1 MKLDY
6 FLQEASLVKAT
17 KDFFGN
23 ELAIELK
30 GKQDQPLPII
40 TIFGKDFK
48 HLSQIDKLYF
58 PGGISDETFKTGEVS
73 NWDDLNKQAKYKAL
87 FVFVVELKEQ
97 SPSRTLLSDITRKLN
112 RVSEGAPVVAL
123 FKYGSK
129 LSLATCERT
138 TKEKGTGEKVG
149 KISLLKDIDLR
160 RPHAGHLRILTDLR
174 LTTSGK
180 KAITNFEQLYQH
192 WRAVFNLQVLNEK
205 FYQELFHWYL
215 WALRLVKIPPKPQGE
230 KLEEE
235 TLKSIFVI
243 RLITRLMFVWF
254 VKEKKLVEENLF
266 DEGDLKKVLKKFNP
280 HAEDSSVYYR
290 AILQNLFFATLNTP
304 LRKEAKDEHET
315 RRFID
320 LAKKGSKGYSDGYTD
335 QTLYRYEDYF
345 SDSNKALELFDTIP
359 FLNGGLFEC
368 LDFPENKTTGESE
381 RRYDGFS
388 SVKEKQAFVPDVLFF
403 GGDTELDITNDLE
416 EESKKGKTVKRIVR
430 VRGLAH
436 TLKDYKFTITENT
449 PLEEEI
455 ALDPE
460 LLGKVF
466 ENLLASYNPETKA
479 TARKQTGS
487 FYTPREIVNY
497 MVDESLKAYLLQ
509 RLTEGPNALV
519 EIGRKQTQMF
529 GNEVR
534 KGQATIIQE
543 VSVDEDRKK
552 RCEEKVENLFQYA
565 VEGNPFNEVDTT
577 LLIRAISDCRIL
589 DPACGS
595 GAFPMGI
602 LHRMV
607 NVLAKLDPNNKRW
620 KEELLRKAEEDLTT
634 AKKMGDE
641 VIRGKAIE
649 SAELRIQYIKD
660 SFANNKHE
668 FDYTRKLFLIEHCI
682 YGVDIQQIAVQIAKL
697 RFFISLMVDQQVDN
711 NRLNRNI
718 LSMPNLETKFVAA
731 NSLINLDQNISGKKD
746 KVGSGFLRSLEVEKL
761 EDELRVLRKE
771 IFYTRKYADKKKLK
785 TKEAEL
791 RQRLKDS
798 LVKSGLAETSANQMA
813 NWNPFDPIH
822 SAGFFDGETMFGFKS
837 GFDIVI
843 GNPPYYQVQ
852 KLNEQTKKELEAQL
866 FESYARTGDLYCL
879 FYERGVK
886 LLTRGGF
893 LCYITSN
900 KWMRTDYGE
909 VMREYFTK
917 YTRPLSLIDFGMT
930 LVFESATTLTNV
942 LLLTNV
948 GKTKTID
955 MCRVKDDFTIDTP
968 LDAYF
973 KSNATNI
980 NHPGKETW
988 VAYDKKEYKLIIRIE
1003 KQGIPLEK
1011 WSLSINYGIKTGFN
1025 EAFIIEDE
1033 DIKNKLIKED
1043 KQSAKLLRPI
1053 LRGEDIQPFIP
1064 KFNNQWLIATFP
1076 ALSIKIND
1084 YPAIKKYLNTFRTKL
1099 EPKPKD
1105 FEGKWEGRK
1114 KGSYEWFETQDS
1126 ISYHEDFDK
1135 PKIIYPNMTNSLP
1148 FTYDENEG
1156 YLCNDKAFILTG
1168 DHLKYLVAIFNSAL
1182 FKFAFKERFPELLG
1196 DTREVRKVFFEKIPI
1211 KKPESSKQEKVFES
1225 LVDKILKKKN
1235 GNADVNTSDLERQI
1249 DLEVY
1254 HLYNLSFTEVQL
1266 IDNSVTE
1273 AEWNK

>member
-6 FLQEASLVKAT
+6 FLHDASLVKAT

-30 GKQDQPLPII
+30 GKQEQPLAAI

-87 FVFVVELKEQ
+87 FVFAVELKEQ
-97 SPSRTLLSDITRKLN
+97 SPTRTLLSDITRKLN

-123 FKYGSK
+123 FKYDGK

-149 KISLLKDIDLR
+149 KISLLKDIDLK

-174 LTTSGK
+174 LATSGK

-280 HAEDSSVYYR
+280 HADDSSVYYR

-304 LRKEAKDEHET
+304 LRKEVKDEHET

-345 SDSNKALELFDTIP
+345 SDSNNALKLFDTIP

-403 GGDTELDITNDLE
+403 GDETELDITNDLE
-416 EESKKGKTVKRIVR
+416 EESKKGKIVKRIVR

-509 RLTEGPNALV
+509 RLTDGTNALV

-552 RCEEKVENLFQYA
+552 KCADKLENLFQYE
-565 VEGNPFNEVDTT
+565 VEGNPFNEADTT

-620 KEELLRKAEEDLTT
+620 KEELLRKAEEDLAM
-634 AKKMGDE
+634 AKKMSDE
-641 VIRGKAIE
+641 VIRAKATE

-668 FDYTRKLFLIEHCI
+668 LDYTRKLFLIEHCI

-697 RFFISLMVDQQVDN
+697 RFFISLMVDQQVDDSKP
-711 NRLNRNI
+711 NRNI

-746 KVGSGFLRSLEVEKL
+746 KVGSGLLRSQEVERL
-761 EDELRVLRKE
+761 EDELRELRKE
-771 IFYTRKYADKKKLK
+771 IFYTRKYAAKKSLKIRETDLRNKLK
-785 TKEAEL
+785 E
-791 RQRLKDS
+791 S
-798 LVKSGLAETSANQMA
+798 LVKSGLAETSATQMA
-813 NWNPFDPIH
+813 DWNPFDPIH
-822 SAGFFDGETMFGFKS
+822 SARFFDTETMFGFKT
-837 GFDIVI
+837 GFDLVI
-843 GNPPYYQVQ
+843 GNPPYYQIQ
-852 KLNEQTKKELEAQL
+852 KLNETIKKELESQM
-866 FESYARTGDLYCL
+866 FETYARTGDLYCL
-879 FYERGVK
+879 FYERGIKFLVP
-886 LLTRGGF
+886 RGL

-900 KWMRTDYGE
+900 KWMRADYGE
-909 VMREYFTK
+909 MMREFFTNHTK
-917 YTRPLSLIDFGMT
+917 TLLLVDFGMT
-930 LVFESATTLTNV
+930 QNFDTATTYTNI
-942 LLLTNV
+942 LFAE
-948 GKTKTID
+948 KTRREKVIP
-955 MCRVKDDFTIDTP
+955 MCRMKSDFDRASSLSEYITTHTTLI
-968 LDAYF
+968 
-973 KSNATNI
+973 K
-980 NHPGKETW
+980 HPEKEGW
-988 VAYDKKEYKLIIRIE
+988 VAYDKKEYKLITKIE
-1003 KQGIPLEK
+1003 SLGTPLGK
-1011 WSLSINYGIKTGFN
+1011 WNITINRGVLTGLN

-1033 DIKNKLIKED
+1033 SVKTMLIKED
-1043 KQSAKLLRPI
+1043 KHSSEILRPI
-1053 LRGEDIQPFIP
+1053 LRGEDIKAYVPS
-1064 KFNNQWLIATFP
+1064 FNNQWLIATHNGFINSADKEVKP
-1076 ALSIKIND
+1076 VDIND
-1084 YPAIKKYLNTFRTKL
+1084 YPSIKKYLKKF
-1099 EPKPKD
+1099 EPKLSKRFD
-1105 FEGKWEGRK
+1105 QGVTEFNLRHCA
-1114 KGSYEWFETQDS
+1114 YF
-1126 ISYHEDFDK
+1126 EDFLK
-1135 PKIIYPNMTNSLP
+1135 PKIIYPNMTKYLP
-1148 FTYDENEG
+1148 FAYDEGGFITNQK
-1156 YLCNDKAFILTG
+1156 CFILTG
-1168 DHLKYLVAIFNSAL
+1168 EKLKFLIAVLNSSL
-1182 FKFAFKERFPELLG
+1182 FKFAFKDRFPELLG
-1196 DTREVRKVFFEKIPI
+1196 DTYELSKVFFDKIPI
-1211 KKPESSKQEKVFES
+1211 KKPDSSKQEKIIES
-1225 LVDKILKKKN
+1225 IVEKILKKKN
-1235 GNADVNTSDLERQI
+1235 GDADVNTSDLERQI
-1249 DLEVY
+1249 DLAVY
-1254 HLYNLSFTEVQL
+1254 HLYNLTLTEAQL

-1273 AEWNK
+1273 AEWDK